1 MATRIGVDIGG
12 TFTDLVV
19 YDDQSGQ
26 VNVAKVATTAEHPEQ
41 GVVEAVREAVPKT
54 FLERSSYFLH
64 GTTVGLNALL
74 ERRGAKVGLLA
85 TRGFR
90 DVLEI
95 RRGDRAEMYNLFWQ
109 PPEPLVPRHLR
120 IPITERMSFRGEV
133 YRAFEPEEVRRAAEV
148 FNREGVSSVAV
159 AFLHAYANPTHELL
173 AERTLREGGFEGDIS
188 LSHRISGEYHEYER
202 ASTTVIDAF
211 VRGRMIRYL
220 GHLAEELLTMGFR
233 GNLLITRSGSGAMTF
248 AEARE
253 RPFETIMSGP
263 VAGAEGAAVLAR
275 QLGLAGVITADVG
288 GTSFDTCLVEDGRPH
303 MTYQG
308 EIVGLPVQSAWV
320 DVRSIGAGG
329 GSIAFVDTGGL
340 LRVGPRS
347 AGADPGPACY
357 GRGGSEAT
365 VTDAAF
371 YLGMLG
377 SGVFASGTRLD
388 AAKAQSVLGP
398 LAEQLDLDV
407 RDTAVGILR
416 IVAAN
421 MANAIRE
428 ITVERGIDP
437 REMHLVAFGGA
448 GPMMSTLLAREL
460 EMKSVVIPPFAGNF
474 SAVGLLTSD
483 LVQSVSRTRITTL
496 SDESLV
502 EVNHLLAELFDELE
516 TRQAKG
522 GDEEVGKQK
531 DVRLDMRF
539 LGQEYTLTVGV
550 ESEGG
555 AITASA
561 QGVHDAFLRSYQR
574 TFGSTLE
581 EGVEIV
587 SVRASLTTPLPTLEL
602 LHVHTETADSGTS
615 MVKSYSF
622 TRERELDF
630 AVVARDTLQVGTV
643 LDGPAIITEMTTTTY
658 LDAGFRARVHPSG
671 AIFVEPLRTMEA

>member
-1 MATRIGVDIGG
+1 
-12 TFTDLVV
+12 
-19 YDDQSGQ
+19 
-26 VNVAKVATTAEHPEQ
+26 
-41 GVVEAVREAVPKT
+41 
-54 FLERSSYFLH
+54 
-64 GTTVGLNALL
+64 
-74 ERRGAKVGLLA
+74 
-85 TRGFR
+85 
-90 DVLEI
+90 
-95 RRGDRAEMYNLFWQ
+95 MYNLFWQ

-120 IPITERMSFRGEV
+120 VPISERMTFRGEV
-133 YRAFEPEEVRRAAEV
+133 YLPLELNEVQRAAEL
-148 FNREGVSSVAV
+148 FTREGVSSVAV
-159 AFLHAYANPTHELL
+159 TFLHAYANETHELL
-173 AERTLREGGFEGDIS
+173 AERALRDGGFEGDIS

-202 ASTTVIDAF
+202 TSTTVIDAF

-220 GHLAEELLTMGFR
+220 SHLQKQLTEMGFG

-248 AEARE
+248 AEAQE

-275 QLGLAGVITADVG
+275 RLGLGGVITADVG

-329 GSIAFVDTGGL
+329 GSVAAVDAGGL
-340 LRVGPRS
+340 LQVGPRS
-347 AGADPGPACY
+347 AGAEPGPACY
-357 GRGGSEAT
+357 GHGGSEPT

-388 AAKAQSVLGP
+388 AGKAETALRSLGEK
-398 LAEQLDLDV
+398 LKLDV
-407 RDTAVGILR
+407 REVAVGIMR

-437 REMHLVAFGGA
+437 REMHLFAFGGA

-460 EMKSVVIPPFAGNF
+460 EIPSIVVPPFAGNF

-496 SDESLV
+496 SDESV
-502 EVNHLLAELFDELE
+502 AEVNRLLAELFDELE
-516 TRQAKG
+516 ARQANG
-522 GDEEVGKQK
+522 GAEEADKQK

-539 LGQEYTLTVGV
+539 VGQEYTLTVGI

-555 AITASA
+555 VLTTSA
-561 QGVHDAFLRSYQR
+561 EQVRGAFLRAYQR
-574 TFGSTLE
+574 TFGSTLD

-587 SVRASLTTPLPTLEL
+587 AVRASLITPLPEVDL
-602 LHVHTETADSGTS
+602 VHSLAEVEIAKPSTVNA
-615 MVKSYSF
+615 YSLMQ
-622 TRERELDF
+622 ECELDF
-630 AVVARDTLQVGTV
+630 TVVARNSLAVGSV

-658 LDAGFRARVHPSG
+658 LDAGFRAAIHPSG
-671 AIFVEPLRTMEA
+671 AIMIDSLQTPEV